1 MKFDL
6 EDISAIKKKVN
17 ITVPKDIINEE
28 FKNAFTSVQAGADIK
43 GFRKGKAPVDV
54 IKKIYGEKI
63 KQDVVTKIVET
74 SYIKALQ
81 ELKVVPVANPDFDM
95 KEIEENKD
103 FSYSATLE
111 VQPEIKLKDYSAIK
125 IDKKSEKVS
134 KKEVDE
140 SIDRLKAGRATFKEV
155 TRKLKSGDMAI
166 IDFEGF
172 VEGEAFEGGKA
183 ENFSLETGENRM
195 IPGFEDNIIG
205 MKIDEEKEIS
215 VTFPK
220 DYQAPD
226 LAGKVAKFN
235 IKLNSVKEKVLP
247 EIDDEFAKDFECDTL
262 DALKEK
268 IKDELNKHKEDQE
281 SNRRKNKAVE
291 ELTAMHDFEV
301 PESMLERYNS
311 MILNNVMQQ
320 MQHGMMHPEDKD
332 LGPEELKEKYRKIAL
347 MQLKG
352 DLLLD
357 AIAEKET
364 IELTDDELEN
374 KIVEVGARQGMAA
387 DKFREKLQDEG
398 NFENFKG
405 SVTREKVLD
414 FLIEGK

>member
-6 EDISAIKKKVN
+6 EDISAIKKKIS

-81 ELKVVPVANPDFDM
+81 ELKVIPVANPDFDM
-95 KEIEENKD
+95 KEIEEDKD

-172 VEGEAFEGGKA
+172 VDGEAFEGGKA

-205 MKIDEEKEIS
+205 MAIDEEKEIS

-247 EIDDEFAKDFECDTL
+247 EVDDEFAKDFECDTL

-291 ELTAMHDFEV
+291 DLTAMHDFEV